1 MKKGKGK
8 FIISSI
14 LLLFLFFGS
23 IAGAQVQEI
32 LLGKVGQPLY
42 TLTVMGSGAGTGI
55 VTGDLYGINCTSTA
69 GVESG
74 VCLAQIPMGTT
85 VILTATPSGDHFFD
99 GWSGGGCTGT
109 GTCTLII
116 SGNTS
121 VDAEFILAPQN
132 ANLIAWYKFD
142 EGSGTV
148 VYNQATDG
156 SSGGGLFPNLGIVGL
171 NTFWSAVSGFGK
183 KSTSATQDFA
193 WNKPN
198 RTIGGAS
205 GWGYGRFLRIIGD
218 GGVSTRGGDVITSGI
233 QACIQTFPSGA
244 DVYSNANNGGA
255 SASLTVTYNN
265 VWLFHFIANDGIYRV
280 CKADGTIVTGTSLP
294 AGSMVAT
301 ITPNYLLMGFQYAT
315 EDPPVNLIGINPT
328 IFGDWILY
336 SGTTLTVAQWG
347 QWYDKLRTRYGMAAR
362 SGW

>member
-1 MKKGKGK
+1 MKKGK
-8 FIISSI
+8 FITSI
-14 LLLFLFFGS
+14 LLLFLSLFFIRVGS
-23 IAGAQVQEI
+23 AQVQEI

-42 TLTVMGSGAGTGI
+42 TLTVTGSGAGTGT
-55 VTGDLYGINCTSTA
+55 VTGSVNCISTA

-74 VCLAQIPMGTT
+74 ACSQQYPMGTT
-85 VILTATPSGDHFFD
+85 VILTAIPSGDHFFD
-99 GWSGGGCTGT
+99 GWTGGGCSGT
-109 GTCTLII
+109 GTCTIII

-121 VDAEFILAPQN
+121 VNAEFIIAPQS
-132 ANLIAWYKFD
+132 ANLIGWYKFD

-156 SSGGGLFPNLGIVGL
+156 SGGGGLLPNLGIVGL
-171 NTFWSAVSGFGK
+171 NTFWSAASGFGK
-183 KSTSATQDFA
+183 KSASSTQDFA

-205 GWGYGRFLRIIGD
+205 GWGLGRFLKLPTGT
-218 GGVSTRGGDVITSGI
+218 GGVPTRGGQVITSGI
-233 QACIQTFPSGA
+233 QACIQTVPYSATETAMNAGNGA
-244 DVYSNANNGGA
+244 APAVI
-255 SASLTVTYNN
+255 TVTYSN

-336 SGTTLTVAQWG
+336 SGTTLTVAQWA
-347 QWYDKLRTRYGMAAR
+347 QWYDKLRSRYGMAAR